1 MSFILSIH
9 VVQQFQ
15 TGATF
20 LKHAFK
26 VALFSCSV
34 QNSIE
39 QVQNL
44 LLTVEGTKLNYN
56 CNMAKQSA
64 MTYLQLKKELGL
76 LSEY

>member
-1 MSFILSIH
+1 MIIVLNKVSFVLSIH

-20 LKHAFK
+20 LKRAFK
-26 VALFSCSV
+26 VVLFSCLV
-34 QNSIE
+34 QKSIE
-39 QVQNL
+39 RVQNL

-64 MTYLQLKKELGL
+64 MTYL
-76 LSEY
+76 